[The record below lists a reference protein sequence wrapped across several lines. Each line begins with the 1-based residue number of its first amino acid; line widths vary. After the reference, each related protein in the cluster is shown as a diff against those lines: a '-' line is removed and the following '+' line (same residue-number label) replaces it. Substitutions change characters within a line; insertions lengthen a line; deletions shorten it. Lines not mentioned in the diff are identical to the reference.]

1 MVAIWDL
8 VAQQAAGRQARVSV
22 QDVCAAAVAA
32 IQVSG
37 AGVLAVSRAGAVH
50 VIWATD
56 QVSKQLADIE
66 LTVGEGPRADASAF
80 GGPVL
85 ASDLGHDDIVGR
97 WPAFAPAAQAAGAAA
112 IFAFPLQ
119 IGAIR
124 VGVLEMYRRLPSPL
138 STLALGDALL
148 FADTATLLLLEGRQ
162 AGGLDDDGLAR
173 DLDGDGLDGDALDG
187 DGRDG
192 AGQGGT
198 GNPAGGAGRGPAGQ
212 PMELGRRRAEIDQ
225 ATGMLTEQLG
235 TGIAEAFVR
244 LRAYAYAQDRQLG
257 DVARD
262 IVTRRLRLDAG
273 DGPGTGTGPAGVDGP
288 GAGGPSIGTGPAG
301 ADGPGAGGPGAGG
314 PSIGTGPA
322 GADGSGHRNLAGRRH
337 RRPGT

>member
-1 MVAIWDL
+1 MAAEGAGGRMVAIWDL
-8 VAQQAAGRQARVSV
+8 VAQQAASRQARVSV
-22 QDVCAAAVAA
+22 QDVCAAVVAA
-32 IQVSG
+32 VQVGG
-37 AGVLAVSRAGAVH
+37 AGMLAVSRAGAVH

-301 ADGPGAGGPGAGG
+301 ADGPG
-314 PSIGTGPA
+314 
-322 GADGSGHRNLAGRRH
+322 HRNLAGRRH

>member
-257 DVARD
+257 DVAHD

-301 ADGPGAGGPGAGG
+301 ADGPG
-314 PSIGTGPA
+314 
-322 GADGSGHRNLAGRRH
+322 HRNLAGRRH

>member
-273 DGPGTGTGPAGVDGP
+273 DGPGTGTGPAG
-288 GAGGPSIGTGPAG
+288 

-322 GADGSGHRNLAGRRH
+322 GADGPGHRNLAGRRH

>member
-1 MVAIWDL
+1 MVSSPPTMALRTSSFTTPLSRLTVSAACRRTSGLTSPPARAPRGRRPSRSVRSNQAAKPARAGSPIMAAEGAASWMVAVWDL

-148 FADTATLLLLEGRQ
+148 FADTATLLLLEG
-162 AGGLDDDGLAR
+162 
-173 DLDGDGLDGDALDG
+173 
-187 DGRDG
+187 
-192 AGQGGT
+192 
-198 GNPAGGAGRGPAGQ
+198 
-212 PMELGRRRAEIDQ
+212 
-225 ATGMLTEQLG
+225 
-235 TGIAEAFVR
+235 
-244 LRAYAYAQDRQLG
+244 
-257 DVARD
+257 
-262 IVTRRLRLDAG
+262 
-273 DGPGTGTGPAGVDGP
+273 
-288 GAGGPSIGTGPAG
+288 
-301 ADGPGAGGPGAGG
+301 
-314 PSIGTGPA
+314 
-322 GADGSGHRNLAGRRH
+322 
-337 RRPGT
+337 

>member
-37 AGVLAVSRAGAVH
+37 AGVLAVSRVGAVH

-85 ASDLGHDDIVGR
+85 VSDLGHDDIIGR

-124 VGVLEMYRRLPSPL
+124 VGVLEMHRRLPSPL

-162 AGGLDDDGLAR
+162 AGGMDDDGRARDLGGGGMDDDGRAR
-173 DLDGDGLDGDALDG
+173 DLDGGGMDD

-198 GNPAGGAGRGPAGQ
+198 GNPAGGTGRGPAGQ
-212 PMELGRRRAEIDQ
+212 PMELGRCRAEIDQ

-273 DGPGTGTGPAGVDGP
+273 DGPGTGTGPAGADGSGAGGS
-288 GAGGPSIGTGPAG
+288 GAGGPSIGTGLAG
-301 ADGPGAGGPGAGG
+301 VDGPGAGGSG
-314 PSIGTGPA
+314 IGTWPA
-322 GADGSGHRNLAGRRH
+322 GAGDEE
-337 RRPGT
+337 P

>member
-1 MVAIWDL
+1 MAAEGAASWMVAIWDL

-50 VIWATD
+50 VIWATV

-148 FADTATLLLLEGRQ
+148 FADTATLLLLEGRR
-162 AGGLDDDGLAR
+162 A
-173 DLDGDGLDGDALDG
+173 
-187 DGRDG
+187 
-192 AGQGGT
+192 
-198 GNPAGGAGRGPAGQ
+198 
-212 PMELGRRRAEIDQ
+212 GRRRPGPRPGRRRPGRRRPGRRRPGRRGSGRDRESGGRGRPW
-225 ATGMLTEQLG
+225 TGRTTHGARAAPGRNRPGHRDAHGAAGHGHRRGVRPAAGL
-235 TGIAEAFVR
+235 R
-244 LRAYAYAQDRQLG
+244 LRAGPA
-257 DVARD
+257 
-262 IVTRRLRLDAG
+262 TRRRRARHRDA
-273 DGPGTGTGPAGVDGP
+273 PAA
-288 GAGGPSIGTGPAG
+288 AGRWRRAR
-301 ADGPGAGGPGAGG
+301 
-314 PSIGTGPA
+314 
-322 GADGSGHRNLAGRRH
+322 HRNRAGRRGRAWCRRAKH
-337 RRPGT
+337 RNRAGRCRWARASEPGRPAAPATRNLTSAVPGEAARPPAAA

>member
-8 VAQQAAGRQARVSV
+8 VARQAAGRGARVSV
-22 QDVCAAAVAA
+22 RDVCAAAIAA
-32 IQVSG
+32 IPASGAGLTAVSG
-37 AGVLAVSRAGAVH
+37 AGAAHLMCV
-50 VIWATD
+50 TD
-56 QVSKQLADIE
+56 EFSERLADIE
-66 LTVGEGPRADASAF
+66 LTMGEGPRAEASAF

-85 ASDLGHDDIVGR
+85 VPDLASDDIMAR
-97 WPAFAPAAQAAGAAA
+97 WPAFAPAARAAGAAA
-112 IFAFPLQ
+112 VFAFPLQ

-124 VGVLEMYRRLPSPL
+124 VGVLELYRRMPSPL
-138 STLALGDALL
+138 TTLAFHDALL

-301 ADGPGAGGPGAGG
+301 ADGPG
-314 PSIGTGPA
+314 
-322 GADGSGHRNLAGRRH
+322 HRNLAGRRH

>member
-301 ADGPGAGGPGAGG
+301 ADGPG
-314 PSIGTGPA
+314 
-322 GADGSGHRNLAGRRH
+322 HRNLAGRRH